1 MALPPDQGRG
11 AVGSVQRI
19 PVLNPSH
26 WRRFGAAFVSC
37 LAMLALQATS
47 ATAARQAFAEEAAA
61 VELRH
66 GSRATAKDG
75 TLVVYDKVTGVY
87 RVPGR
92 ENAYWTG
99 ERFFQY
105 DNGLWQTSEAIAGPW
120 RLASVKEVPEVAAQR
135 HVPPRNTVT
144 TALPSG
150 QKAVYEPLLKAY
162 KVVGLKGIFL
172 VDARFYRYEGGIW
185 LGGDTEEGPW
195 SPASSKAIPPPLR
208 KAVPKPAAGD
218 KVTLP
223 GGEVLV
229 FEERSGLFTL
239 EAKPDTVLFDGAY
252 YERRGD
258 KWMTSKQSSSGF
270 EEVDSSVVPPP
281 VRANYHLPDAE
292 KAARAQAKKA
302 KSAKSAKEKTINNRP
317 TRDGA
322 TPAGAK
328 PGAAKPAGNK
338 VGADKTGAAK
348 PKPPAPQPPAP
359 DPAE

>member
-1 MALPPDQGRG
+1 MNLFD
-11 AVGSVQRI
+11 
-19 PVLNPSH
+19 

-37 LAMLALQATS
+37 LALLALQATS
-47 ATAARQAFAEEAAA
+47 AAAARQAFAEEAAA

-92 ENAYWTG
+92 ESTYWTG

-105 DNGLWQTSEAIAGPW
+105 DNGLWQTADAIAGPW
-120 RLASVKEVPEVAAQR
+120 RLAAVKEVPEVAAQR
-135 HVPPRNTVT
+135 PLPPRNTVT
-144 TALPSG
+144 TPLPSG

-172 VDARFYRYEGGIW
+172 VDARYYRYEGGIW

-195 SPASSKAIPPPLR
+195 SPASNKAVPPPLR

-239 EAKPDTVLFDGAY
+239 EGKPDTVLFDGAY

-258 KWMTSKQSSSGF
+258 KWLTSKQSASGF
-270 EEVDSSVVPPP
+270 EEVESSLVPPP
-281 VRANYHLPDAE
+281 VRANYHLPSSE
-292 KAARAQAKKA
+292 RAAKAQAKKA
-302 KSAKSAKEKTINNRP
+302 KAAKSAKEKTVNNRP
-317 TRDGA
+317 TRDGGN
-322 TPAGAK
+322 PAV
-328 PGAAKPAGNK
+328 AKPAGKKAGPNK
-338 VGADKTGAAK
+338 AGDAK
-348 PKPPAPQPPAP
+348 PPTPKQPAP
-359 DPAE
+359 DSAE